1 MDSISKIIQSFKRCI
16 ELKKQADGLSV
27 FNTAKKLELADEA
40 VNISFGVIGG
50 LIDEVQRLKNE
61 VEKLSQVKSE
71 G

>member
-1 MDSISKIIQSFKRCI
+1 MESVIEKFKRCI
-16 ELKKQADGLSV
+16 ELKKQADGLSA
-27 FNTAKKLELADEA
+27 FKSGQKIELANQA
-40 VNISFGVIGG
+40 VTLSFGVIGG

>member
-1 MDSISKIIQSFKRCI
+1 MEQIIEKFKRCI
-16 ELKKQADGLSV
+16 QLKKQADGLSV
-27 FNTAKKLELADEA
+27 FNTSKKIELADEA